1 MQCINSV
8 KNQKYT
14 NIEIILVNDGSTD
27 TLTTKIISEIL
38 DPQIKILNKENG
50 GLAAARNSGIR
61 IASGEIIL
69 PLDADD
75 FISPDYIIKG
85 VELFIDDNSLGIV
98 TCKGKYFGSS
108 NEIMDNSYSNYKNY
122 LQYNSLFCSSMFRKS
137 DFLAIGMYNKNMT
150 KGLEDWDMFIRL
162 INYKKK
168 VIQIPEVFFY
178 YRQSQDS
185 MLTTLNKQN
194 HNLIEMENILFKNN
208 VDFYIKEWGSM
219 IKVIR
224 EYERLKN
231 QEFSLDEAMESIK
244 KTMSYRLGNF
254 ILYPLKL
261 IKKMLK
267 K

>member
-1 MQCINSV
+1 MVNNILVSVVIPCYNHGQYLMQCINSV

-122 LQYNSLFCSSMFRKS
+122 LVQFAVLFF
-137 DFLAIGMYNKNMT
+137 
-150 KGLEDWDMFIRL
+150 
-162 INYKKK
+162 
-168 VIQIPEVFFY
+168 
-178 YRQSQDS
+178 
-185 MLTTLNKQN
+185 
-194 HNLIEMENILFKNN
+194 N
-208 VDFYIKEWGSM
+208 V
-219 IKVIR
+219 
-224 EYERLKN
+224 
-231 QEFSLDEAMESIK
+231 
-244 KTMSYRLGNF
+244 
-254 ILYPLKL
+254 
-261 IKKMLK
+261 
-267 K
+267 